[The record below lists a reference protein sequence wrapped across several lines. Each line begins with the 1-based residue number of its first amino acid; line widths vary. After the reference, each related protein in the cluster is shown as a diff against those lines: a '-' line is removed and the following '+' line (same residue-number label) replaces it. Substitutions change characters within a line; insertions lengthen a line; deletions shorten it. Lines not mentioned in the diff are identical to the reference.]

1 METKTDRV
9 SIWSNRDYVWWLAGD
24 TTGMIGRVFSLLIVS
39 FVVYDL
45 TGSEGSAGTLQTI
58 ILVLMLAA
66 SIPGG
71 VIVDRM
77 DRRMLIYMYAVL
89 GSIISGAIFLYVY
102 SGNLTY
108 LSFVFLMSVL
118 ALVHGF
124 FGEVTNAS
132 LRSILSGTG
141 FVKAQAANQG
151 RDAAVQILARPLSGL
166 LYGLFAWLPYLMS
179 AVFCAVQGFVFARI
193 KKSLVPA
200 REEELVGTAVLPDDP
215 MSSTADQQSAL
226 RPDSVLLTERG
237 AESPDDAGAGR
248 AEPPAKPATTMV
260 QEFGEGLRYLAE
272 RKTLLMIGIIS
283 TLLNLGLAGVQS
295 LMTLSLIAQGY
306 PAVEVGYLGVAI
318 GVAIILS
325 STVAGRIA
333 ERYPTG
339 LIILVSLA
347 WFSVSTVP
355 LLFSDGY
362 WVMMGVSFGLGL
374 CIPIA
379 NSAAL
384 GYLLGR
390 TPEHFQGRVSSL
402 LNVVAQALSAFA
414 PLIAGVTLEV
424 YDYRLVAAIFTAIS
438 ATSLVIAIL
447 SPRVRRIPK
456 PAEWETND

>member
-1 METKTDRV
+1 MDTKTERV

-45 TGSEGSAGTLQTI
+45 TGSEASAGTLQTI
-58 ILVLMLAA
+58 ILVLMLVA

-77 DRRMLIYMYAVL
+77 DRRRLIYIYAVF
-89 GSIISGAIFLYVY
+89 GSIVSGAIFLYVY

-108 LSFVFLMSVL
+108 LSFVILMSILGV
-118 ALVHGF
+118 VHGF

-132 LRSILSGTG
+132 LRSILSGPA

-151 RDAAVQILARPLSGL
+151 RDAAVQILARPLSGF
-166 LYGLFAWLPYLMS
+166 LYGLFAWLPYLVS

-193 KKSLVPA
+193 QKSLVPTW
-200 REEELVGTAVLPDDP
+200 EEQTAASQAPLPAAADENAGLDQGVG
-215 MSSTADQQSAL
+215 
-226 RPDSVLLTERG
+226 
-237 AESPDDAGAGR
+237 AGASAADIGAGGSGADGLAEEPAR
-248 AEPPAKPATTMV
+248 AKTTMI
-260 QEFGEGLRYLAE
+260 QDFGDGLRYLAE

-424 YDYRLVAAIFTAIS
+424 YDYRLVAVIFTAIS